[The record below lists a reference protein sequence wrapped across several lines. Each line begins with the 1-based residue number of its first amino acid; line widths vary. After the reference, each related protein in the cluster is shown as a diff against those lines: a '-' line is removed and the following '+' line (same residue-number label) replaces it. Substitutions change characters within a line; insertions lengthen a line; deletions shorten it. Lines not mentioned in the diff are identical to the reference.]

1 MLPNLHIF
9 NARPVDKSIKK
20 GDSGRV
26 DNTDEV
32 SVIPAN
38 ELEAPKGK
46 KKDSMRENKLSEH
59 EIDQSRG
66 GHLGNLSD
74 ANKKRDLKKKK
85 KVEEKLSCKEV
96 VPGYG
101 GDNMSERKLKRKTSQ
116 EQNNGDDNILEDLK
130 QKRRKT
136 DDKFLKKDVKVQ
148 GDDKSTVEK
157 KPKSKK
163 SREEQGELD
172 VIDNGETSFADLFA
186 VNAAESP
193 KLGDE
198 KKMVDKAEDASSMG
212 GGLVASAKKKITK
225 NRGRGA
231 AVQLPAAVE
240 VGMGGPSTWADE

>member
-74 ANKKRDLKKKK
+74 ANIKRDLKKKK

-212 GGLVASAKKKITK
+212 GLVASAKKKITK

-240 VGMGGPSTWADE
+240 VGMGGPSTWGDE